1 MTIRI
6 HYESVLA
13 AVEVFAAQALR
24 LQVLDPSDR
33 NYGGFRCPEHR
44 ICEPLAAANTL
55 GSLAVLY
62 MTLDSQYY
70 RNPELANRLHLA
82 MRFLTHSQRSD
93 GTIDGYARGE
103 IHATPTVAEAA
114 HALFRAYRWL
124 SRENE
129 HEGLLHGIE
138 TFLRQSVEAI
148 KNKPVFTSH
157 DCWVAAAALV
167 EFDKQFGDSAAS
179 GRAESYLQEGINLNN
194 DGIYDDRSPI
204 YSMQSNAMLFS
215 LAEKLNRPALLEYVR
230 RSLNFLLYTF
240 HSNGETV
247 TEFSDYKEK
256 ENGLPTGYSVWK
268 NMSIIDHNGYY
279 ATAADLTL
287 STYLRR
293 IDNGLIRPNVNHPNR
308 HFKREGISRFSM
320 TADIGELLS
329 IESERN
335 NDWITRLPLPHQ
347 YERKYTQS
355 NIARIHKDQMSLT
368 IIGDKPILF
377 ALRNGQAIV
386 DGFRIKYIYHGF
398 RDYNP
403 AGLRT
408 EGKRYFTQNQVIQ
421 YVYKPTSTR
430 REVIPLNLRI
440 FTEIEPISDG
450 LELRVV
456 TEGEARIPLQLEFG
470 LRKQGS
476 LYIGEMEHDLSQT
489 DVIFLGK
496 EPARIV
502 NGEDEIEINGGV
514 NLHGIYS
521 FDDDWTMNNE
531 TARLLITP
539 ITPYEGIIRITC
551 R

>member
-13 AVEVFAAQALR
+13 AVEAFAAQALR

-33 NYGGFRCPEHR
+33 NYGGFRCPEHWV
-44 ICEPLAAANTL
+44 CEPLAAANTL

-62 MTLDSQYY
+62 MTTDSQYY

-138 TFLRQSVEAI
+138 AFLRQGVEAI

-179 GRAESYLQEGINLNN
+179 GRAASYLQEGINLNN

-247 TEFSDYKEK
+247 TEFSDHKEK

-308 HFKREGISRFSM
+308 YFKREGISRFSM

-347 YERKYTQS
+347 YERQYTQS

-440 FTEIEPISDG
+440 FTEIEPTSDS

-502 NGEDEIEINGGV
+502 NGEDEMEINGGV

-521 FDDDWTMNNE
+521 FDNDWTMNNE

-539 ITPYEGIIRITC
+539 ITPYEGVIRITC